1 VSTSTSATCSNASG
15 TSGNFYVLGS
25 TSIAGYYINSGTLT
39 TLSGSSYT
47 LTGAS
52 AVAMAPSGNFLY
64 VASTS
69 GLTLFT
75 INSSTGAL
83 TSGGV
88 IFDDPLAQAIQVDP
102 SGNWL
107 LDASDDGTLKAY
119 PITSTGIQDTSRS
132 AQTTNLASTS
142 VQPGGIAISPNGAL
156 VSVALGTAGT
166 ESFTFNESASSPI
179 VSAYTPVT
187 ATYGSGGAAV
197 AVAIDPQSRL
207 LYIGET
213 AAFSS
218 STNSGALRVFTI
230 GTNSLKELSY
240 TKPYAPAGT
249 GPHAILPAASG
260 SYVYAASWQSGAAGV
275 ITGYSVTTSAL
286 TALSTTVATG
296 TGPVG
301 LAEDSNDSY
310 VLAVSSSG
318 TEFDAYPFDTSTAG
332 ELDSPL
338 TGSTASA
345 PIAIVATP

>member
-1 VSTSTSATCSNASG
+1 
-15 TSGNFYVLGS
+15 
-25 TSIAGYYINSGTLT
+25 
-39 TLSGSSYT
+39 

-52 AVAMAPSGNFLY
+52 AIAMSPSGNFLY

-69 GLTLFT
+69 GITLYT

-83 TSGGV
+83 TQGAV

-119 PITSTGIQDTSRS
+119 PITSAGIQDTSRS
-132 AQTTNLASTS
+132 IQTTNLTSNSTT

-156 VSVALGTAGT
+156 VSVALGTTGT
-166 ESFTFNESASSPI
+166 ESFTFNESATSPI

-187 ATYGSGGAAV
+187 APYGSSGAAV

-207 LYIGET
+207 LYIGEI
-213 AAFSS
+213 AAFNS

-230 GTNSLKELSY
+230 GTNSLTELSY
-240 TKPYAPAGT
+240 SKPYAPAGI
-249 GPHAILPAASG
+249 GVHAILPAASG
-260 SYVYAASWQSGAAGV
+260 SYVYAASWQSGAAGE

-286 TALSTTVATG
+286 TALSATVATG
-296 TGPVG
+296 TEPQS
-301 LAEDSNDSY
+301 LAEDSNSSY
-310 VLAVSSSG
+310 VLAVSTSG
-318 TEFDAYPFDTSTAG
+318 TEFDAYTFDSTTTG
-332 ELDSPL
+332 QLDSSL

-345 PIAIVATP
+345 PIAVVAAPK